1 MFVMRC
7 FNPFNFSSLVSL
19 HKQAGR
25 GGKGEKQ
32 KKRKKRKEPL
42 FWGACFAFVLLN
54 TDVQDTVWLKAYRP
68 YSKIHLSALTLYEL
82 NLKQWIHLL
91 LVLSIEDRLGSIDT
105 ICVPTATLPIKEIYL
120 EIVGSSLT
128 QTTWLHENSLRHTIR
143 TSHRSLLKIFNT

>member
-7 FNPFNFSSLVSL
+7 FNPFNFSSLVSP

-32 KKRKKRKEPL
+32 KNRKKRKGPS
-42 FWGACFAFVLLN
+42 FWGACFAFVLLKIV
-54 TDVQDTVWLKAYRP
+54 VQDTVWLKAWV
-68 YSKIHLSALTLYEL
+68 SLQTLSALTLYEL
-82 NLKQWIHLL
+82 NLKQWIDLL

-120 EIVGSSLT
+120 KIVGSSVT
-128 QTTWLHENSLRHTIR
+128 QTTWNTRKL
-143 TSHRSLLKIFNT
+143 TSIHYQNITQDPPLQTHLS

>member
-32 KKRKKRKEPL
+32 KNRKKRKGPS
-42 FWGACFAFVLLN
+42 FWGACFAFVLLKIV
-54 TDVQDTVWLKAYRP
+54 VQDTVWLKAWV
-68 YSKIHLSALTLYEL
+68 SLQTLSALTLYEL

-120 EIVGSSLT
+120 KIVGSSVT
-128 QTTWLHENSLRHTIR
+128 QTTWNTRKLTSIHYENITQDPPLQTHLS
-143 TSHRSLLKIFNT
+143 